1 MLALSSIF
9 SKGFLAFHLSYTYV
23 ERMDDPGLAKARQA
37 AGGRNADLARL
48 LGITPAAISQ
58 WVRVPYR
65 RALQIEARTAGRVT
79 REELRPDLFGAPLAR
94 ETSA

>member
-1 MLALSSIF
+1 M
-9 SKGFLAFHLSYTYV
+9 T
-23 ERMDDPGLAKARQA
+23 DPGLAKARQA

-48 LGITPAAISQ
+48 LDISPSAISQ

-79 REELRPDLFGAPLAR
+79 RHELRPDVFGAPATGGAER
-94 ETSA
+94 GAPA

>member
-1 MLALSSIF
+1 
-9 SKGFLAFHLSYTYV
+9 
-23 ERMDDPGLAKARQA
+23 MDDPGLAKARQA

-79 REELRPDLFGAPLAR
+79 REELRPDLFGPVLTGKGMVR
-94 ETSA
+94 G

>member
-1 MLALSSIF
+1 
-9 SKGFLAFHLSYTYV
+9 
-23 ERMDDPGLAKARQA
+23 MDDPGLAKARQA

-48 LGITPAAISQ
+48 LDISPSAISQ

-79 REELRPDLFGAPLAR
+79 REELRPDLFRAALPP
-94 ETSA
+94 ETPA

>member
-1 MLALSSIF
+1 MNAS
-9 SKGFLAFHLSYTYV
+9 
-23 ERMDDPGLAKARQA
+23 DPVLEKARQA

-48 LGITPAAISQ
+48 LGISPSAISQ

-79 REELRPDLFGAPLAR
+79 RAELRPDLFGTPVERGTPA
-94 ETSA
+94 

>member
-1 MLALSSIF
+1 
-9 SKGFLAFHLSYTYV
+9 
-23 ERMDDPGLAKARQA
+23 MDANDPGLAKARQA

-48 LGITPAAISQ
+48 LGISPSAISQ

-79 REELRPDLFGAPLAR
+79 RADLRPDLFGAPATGEAER
-94 ETSA
+94 EAPA